1 MLIEF
6 FRGPAGNRRLLS
18 LVAVL
23 VVFGVLFAA
32 RGALPPFFIGL
43 ILAYLLLPAARR
55 IERWMPFRTAHPS
68 FARVLA
74 VSIVY
79 LIVILIVVLI
89 ATLVF
94 PVVFRQVNRFIEAL
108 PNMASQARE
117 VLQLWTAELLRSIPE
132 EIRSEV
138 EAVERRLAQDLIA
151 AAQDAVVQ
159 SALVITQTF
168 SVLIGIFAIPVWLFY
183 VLKDRR
189 RGIQSFYALFPDG
202 IRLDVQ
208 AIIGIV
214 DSVLSSYIR
223 AQLFLAFVVGI
234 ATWIG
239 LELLGVPFAIVLGIT
254 AGITEFIPIIGPLIA
269 GSVVIVVT
277 LASAPDKVVWVILL
291 TVFIQQVENNLLVPR
306 VQGKA
311 VDIHP
316 AIIILLLV
324 IASEIAG
331 FVGLLVVVPLAA
343 VSRHV
348 FLYLHRRLSNG
359 DEVAPV

>member
-1 MLIEF
+1 MISF
-6 FRGPAGNRRLLS
+6 FEGPAGKRRLLT
-18 LVAVL
+18 LAAVI

-32 RGALPPFFIGL
+32 RSALPPFFVGL
-43 ILAYLLLPAARR
+43 ALAYLLLPAVRL
-55 IERWMPFRTAHPS
+55 IQRWMPFRTAHPD

-79 LIVILIVVLI
+79 LIIILIVVLI

-94 PVVFRQVNRFIEAL
+94 PVVFQQLNRFIEAL

-117 VLQLWTAELLRSIPE
+117 VLQVWAAELLRSIPAD
-132 EIRSEV
+132 IRSEV
-138 EAVERRLAQDLIA
+138 EAAEQQLTHDLIA
-151 AAQDAVVQ
+151 AGQDALVKT
-159 SALVITQTF
+159 ALVITQTF

-254 AGITEFIPIIGPLIA
+254 AGITELIPIIGPLIA
-269 GSVVIVVT
+269 GIVAIVVT

-291 TVFIQQVENNLLVPR
+291 TVFIQQVETNLLVPR

-324 IASEIAG
+324 LASEIAG

-348 FLYLHRRLSNG
+348 FLYLYRRLSNG
-359 DEVAPV
+359 DEVAPL